1 MNQPVKV
8 FPKRLEGRVVFER
21 VLSEALKFQR
31 LVESYRQRRP
41 RDCED
46 EVTKNV
52 FDALDDLEPMLAEVQ
67 GHLAEGHGGEDVLY
81 GGTGSAR
88 LVGGP
93 GSNVLYGNA
102 GDEELWAHARQALNH
117 RARSRSCPHGGSLD
131 AAIAFSQIVA
141 YLAHQLGHAAAT
153 MIPGHVRV

>member
-8 FPKRLEGRVVFER
+8 LPKRLEGRVVFER

-67 GHLAEGHGGEDVLY
+67 GHLAVLK
-81 GGTGSAR
+81 SSVRAEPHPDIEALRAEKR
-88 LVGGP
+88 LKADRREP
-93 GSNVLYGNA
+93 DNHPH
-102 GDEELWAHARQALNH
+102 GDEDTGRHLFRVAPHILRQVE
-117 RARSRSCPHGGSLD
+117 GD
-131 AAIAFSQIVA
+131 E
-141 YLAHQLGHAAAT
+141 
-153 MIPGHVRV
+153 